1 MKTILIS
8 LVLAIF
14 TFGISVAQTDAKK
27 DTSKVKKDKN
37 APVITF
43 ENTVHDYG
51 TIPYNGD
58 GTCEFKFRNDGKTP
72 LILSNCQASCGC
84 TVPEWPKE
92 PIAKKKSGVIKVKY
106 ATTRVGNFTKT
117 ITVTSNASNSPVT
130 ITIKGVVNKQEETPD
145 NTPIKD
151 KPLPST
157 EDNKT
162 K

>member
-1 MKTILIS
+1 MKTILIT

-14 TFGISVAQTDAKK
+14 ASGISFAQTNAVK
-27 DTSKVKKDKN
+27 DTSEVKKDKN

-43 ENTVHDYG
+43 ETTVHDYG

-58 GTCEFKFRNDGKTP
+58 GTCEFKFKNTGKTP
-72 LILSNCQASCGC
+72 LILQNCQASCGC

-92 PIAKKKSGVIKVKY
+92 PIQKKKTGVIKVKY
-106 ATTRVGNFTKT
+106 ATTRVGAFTKT
-117 ITVTSNASNSPVT
+117 ITVTSNADNSPVI
-130 ITIKGVVNKQEETPD
+130 ITIKGTVNKQEESPD

-157 EDNKT
+157 DENKT